1 MGLCRMEKEIPQ
13 MQTFIVTITRD
24 DGKHV
29 SELLEAFTKQEA
41 WQIATETYG
50 SQVYAIHG

>member
-1 MGLCRMEKEIPQ
+1 MEKEIPQ